1 MENEGNKILE
11 GLNEAQKE
19 AVMCLTGPSL
29 IVAGAGS
36 GKTKV
41 LTCKIANILSH
52 GYKPYSVLALTFT
65 NKAAR
70 EMKKR
75 IADMVGEKSARM
87 IYMGTFHSIFLRFLR
102 QYAEL
107 LGFPPGFTIYDK
119 DDSKSLIK
127 RIIKEKQLDDKVYKP
142 SEISSRISQCKN
154 NFITPAD
161 YISHPELVESDKRT
175 RRVAIAELYA
185 TYQTRCKEQGVM
197 DFDDILLN
205 TYRLLAGFPEA
216 FAQIKAKFQF
226 ILIDEYQDTNYLQYV
241 ILRALAE
248 DHQNITVVGDDAQS
262 IYAFRGARIENILN
276 FKKDYPKANVFRLER
291 NYRSTQNIVN
301 AANSLISKNK
311 GRITKECYSK
321 RDEGSKIE
329 LLQSY
334 TEQEEGL
341 MVASSIQHVKLSQR
355 ANYKD
360 FAVLYRTNAQS
371 RAIEE
376 ALRKKNIPYKI
387 YAGHSFYERQ
397 EIKHMVAYL
406 RLIVNPKDDES
417 FKRCI
422 NYPSRGIGAQT
433 MERVIAFASEMKK
446 PICEAVTIYTAE
458 QFGLQPSKLAAL
470 QDFTLKLAQLRQK
483 ADSLDAYQIA
493 TEMDRMFA
501 ITASLKTDTSLE
513 GQSRLENVL
522 EFFDSIKEFV
532 DEGVEE
538 FKQYSDEGEFGPE
551 QVTLD
556 LFLQNIA
563 LIADSD
569 SPQESSEVSRPVSKE
584 EEEKNDDR
592 VSLMTVHSSKGLE
605 FPFVYVVGMEE
616 NLFPSG
622 STSGATEK
630 EIEEE
635 RRLFYV
641 AVTRAENF
649 VNLSFSRS
657 RFRWGSYVNNP
668 ISRFIKEI
676 DAKYI
681 KNPEIVASEQAG
693 SVFSSFG
700 ASGFSSFPHTEKRT
714 VYYPGG
720 SYGGAGSASYGSGP
734 TRSGAG
740 AYGNSRGGSSGSA
753 SGSGYGSR
761 GGASSGYGTH
771 GGASSGGSASFSGS
785 VSRGG
790 VTRGSASPFGSR
802 TTGSAERPSFTPASQ
817 LKPKKEDFVA
827 DAPTRMRVGQ
837 TVEHERFGKGKI
849 ITLSGNASDLK
860 AVVEFEE
867 FGRKTLLLKFAK
879 MKILQ
884 G

>member
-1 MENEGNKILE
+1 MNMENEGNKILE

-127 RIIKEKQLDDKVYKP
+127 RIIKEKQLDDKLYKP

-154 NFITPAD
+154 NFITPSD
-161 YISHPELVESDKRT
+161 YGSHPELVESDKRT

-185 TYQTRCKEQGVM
+185 AYQARCKEQGVM

-205 TYRLLAGFPEA
+205 TYRLLASFPEA
-216 FAQIKAKFQF
+216 FAEIKAKFQF

-276 FKKDYPKANVFRLER
+276 FRKDYPKANVFRLER

-329 LLQSY
+329 LLQAY

-341 MVASSIQHVKLSQR
+341 MVASSIQHVKQVQR
-355 ANYKD
+355 AHFKD

-422 NYPSRGIGAQT
+422 NYPSRGIGAST
-433 MERVIAFASEMKK
+433 MERVIAFATEMKK
-446 PICEAVTIYTAE
+446 PICEAVTTFTAE

-470 QDFTLKLAQLRQK
+470 QEFTLKLAQLREK
-483 ADSLDAYQIA
+483 VNELDAYQIA
-493 TEMDRMFA
+493 TEMDRLFA

-522 EFFDSIKEFV
+522 EFLDSIKEFV

-584 EEEKNDDR
+584 DEEKNDDR

-649 VNLSFSRS
+649 VNLSFCRS
-657 RFRWGSYVNNP
+657 RFKWGSYVNNP
-668 ISRFIKEI
+668 ISRFIREI
-676 DAKYI
+676 DAKYLM
-681 KNPEIVASEQAG
+681 NPELIADTNQTPGFVY
-693 SVFSSFG
+693 SSFG
-700 ASGFSSFPHTEKRT
+700 ASGFSSFPHTEKRIYT
-714 VYYPGG
+714 PGFTPTRT
-720 SYGGAGSASYGSGP
+720 GSAYYGSRRAASSYGSTP
-734 TRSGAG
+734 
-740 AYGNSRGGSSGSA
+740 
-753 SGSGYGSR
+753 
-761 GGASSGYGTH
+761 
-771 GGASSGGSASFSGS
+771 SGG
-785 VSRGG
+785 
-790 VTRGSASPFGSR
+790 
-802 TTGSAERPSFTPASQ
+802 AERPSFTPASQ

-879 MKILQ
+879 MKILSSE
-884 G
+884 

>member
-127 RIIKEKQLDDKVYKP
+127 KIIKEKQLDDKLYKP
-142 SEISSRISQCKN
+142 SEINSRISQCKN
-154 NFITPAD
+154 NFITPSD
-161 YISHPELVESDKRT
+161 YNSHPELVESDKRS
-175 RRVAIAELYA
+175 RRPAIAEIYA
-185 TYQTRCKEQGVM
+185 SYQTRCKEQGVM

-205 TYRLLAGFPEA
+205 TYRLLASFPEA

-329 LLQSY
+329 LLQAY

-341 MVASSIQHVKLSQR
+341 MVASSIQHVKYSQK

-422 NYPSRGIGAQT
+422 NYPSRGIGAST

-446 PICEAVTIYTAE
+446 PICEAVTTYTAE
-458 QFGLQPSKLAAL
+458 QFALQPSKLAAL
-470 QDFTLKLAQLRQK
+470 QDFTLKLAQLRDK
-483 ADSLDAYQIA
+483 VNELDAYQIA

-538 FKQYSDEGEFGPE
+538 FKQYSDDGEFGPE

-569 SPQESSEVSRPVSKE
+569 SPQESSEVNRPVSKE
-584 EEEKNDDR
+584 DEEKNEDR

-676 DAKYI
+676 DTKYI
-681 KNPEIVASEQAG
+681 KNPEIVASEQSG

-714 VYYPGG
+714 VYYPG
-720 SYGGAGSASYGSGP
+720 SS
-734 TRSGAG
+734 RS
-740 AYGNSRGGSSGSA
+740 
-753 SGSGYGSR
+753 
-761 GGASSGYGTH
+761 
-771 GGASSGGSASFSGS
+771 
-785 VSRGG
+785 V
-790 VTRGSASPFGSR
+790 ASPFGSR
-802 TTGSAERPSFTPASQ
+802 TTASAERPSFTPASQ

-849 ITLSGNASDLK
+849 ITISGNASDLK

-884 G
+884 A

>member
-1 MENEGNKILE
+1 MNMENEGNKILE

-127 RIIKEKQLDDKVYKP
+127 KIIKEKQLDDKLYKP
-142 SEISSRISQCKN
+142 SEINSRISQCKN
-154 NFITPAD
+154 NFITPSD
-161 YISHPELVESDKRT
+161 YNSHPELVESDKRS
-175 RRVAIAELYA
+175 RRPAIAEIYA
-185 TYQTRCKEQGVM
+185 SYQTRCKEQGVM

-205 TYRLLAGFPEA
+205 TYRLLASFPEA

-329 LLQSY
+329 LLQAY

-341 MVASSIQHVKLSQR
+341 MVASSIQHVKYSQK

-422 NYPSRGIGAQT
+422 NYPSRGIGAST

-446 PICEAVTIYTAE
+446 PICEAVTTYTAE
-458 QFGLQPSKLAAL
+458 QFALQPSKLAAL
-470 QDFTLKLAQLRQK
+470 QDFTLKLAQLRDK
-483 ADSLDAYQIA
+483 VNELDAYQIA

-538 FKQYSDEGEFGPE
+538 FKQYSDDGEFGPE

-569 SPQESSEVSRPVSKE
+569 SPQESSEVNRPVSKE
-584 EEEKNDDR
+584 DEEKNEDR

-676 DAKYI
+676 DTKYI
-681 KNPEIVASEQAG
+681 KNPEIVASEQSG

-714 VYYPGG
+714 VYYPG
-720 SYGGAGSASYGSGP
+720 SS
-734 TRSGAG
+734 RS
-740 AYGNSRGGSSGSA
+740 
-753 SGSGYGSR
+753 
-761 GGASSGYGTH
+761 
-771 GGASSGGSASFSGS
+771 
-785 VSRGG
+785 V
-790 VTRGSASPFGSR
+790 ASPFGSR
-802 TTGSAERPSFTPASQ
+802 TTASAERPSFTPASQ

-849 ITLSGNASDLK
+849 ITISGNASDLK

-884 G
+884 A

>member
-1 MENEGNKILE
+1 MNMENEGNKILE

-75 IADMVGEKSARM
+75 IADMVGERSARM

-119 DDSKSLIK
+119 DDSKSLVK

-154 NFITPAD
+154 NFVTPGD
-161 YISHPELVESDKRT
+161 YNSHPELVESDKRT
-175 RRVAIAELYA
+175 RRPAIAEIYA
-185 TYQTRCKEQGVM
+185 TYQARCKEQGVM

-205 TYRLLAGFPEA
+205 TYRLLASFPEA
-216 FAQIKAKFQF
+216 FAEIKAKFQF

-329 LLQSY
+329 LLQAY

-341 MVASSIQHVKLSQR
+341 MVASSIQHVKQVQR
-355 ANYKD
+355 AHFKD

-406 RLIVNPKDDES
+406 RLITNPKDDES

-433 MERVIAFASEMKK
+433 MERVIAFATEMKK
-446 PICEAVTIYTAE
+446 PICEAVTTYTAE

-470 QDFTLKLAQLRQK
+470 QDFTLKLAQLREK
-483 ADSLDAYQIA
+483 VNGLDAYQIA
-493 TEMDRMFA
+493 TEMDRLFA

-522 EFFDSIKEFV
+522 EFLDSIKEFV

-668 ISRFIKEI
+668 ISRFVKEI
-676 DAKYI
+676 DARYLM
-681 KNPEIVASEQAG
+681 NPELIADANQTPG
-693 SVFSSFG
+693 KIFSSFG
-700 ASGFSSFPHTEKRT
+700 ASGFSSFPHTERRT
-714 VYYPGG
+714 
-720 SYGGAGSASYGSGP
+720 YGS
-734 TRSGAG
+734 T
-740 AYGNSRGGSSGSA
+740 RGGFQSG
-753 SGSGYGSR
+753 GYGSR
-761 GGASSGYGTH
+761 GGSS
-771 GGASSGGSASFSGS
+771 SSS
-785 VSRGG
+785 
-790 VTRGSASPFGSR
+790 
-802 TTGSAERPSFTPASQ
+802 GSAERPSFTPASQ

-849 ITLSGNASDLK
+849 LTLSGNASDLK